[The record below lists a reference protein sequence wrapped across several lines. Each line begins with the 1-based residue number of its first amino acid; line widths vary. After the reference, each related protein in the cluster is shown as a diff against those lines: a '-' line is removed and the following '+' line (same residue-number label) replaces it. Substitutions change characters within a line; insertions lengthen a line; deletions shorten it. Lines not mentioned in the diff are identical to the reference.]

1 MQFVTNSHMIQ
12 KITKQ
17 QQQPNTNKSEYAFNT
32 NINKNNVKINYCN
45 GIKVVVKMQ
54 KQQQQQQVNKMQ
66 TMVLLPFKESEQQ
79 SGIVTDLMEITK
91 MWNDA
96 CMITG
101 IMMTEEKL
109 MFVMMLMMTE
119 EKQAN
124 ELLFVQQL
132 EAMPWPLIPK
142 QMLISFDDEVLI
154 TLLVVEII
162 ILIIT
167 KISHISD
174 ENIKTVN
181 KKCDL
186 IDYLTKT
193 NIKVNYYDYY
203 ANFSMD
209 KQATIQHKNNNNNYY
224 YDNND
229 QNMCIDIKG
238 ITDKKLNFTE
248 KPTKMLAD
256 DVDYHANNIIKVL
269 TKPSFTTF
277 DELCQLQ
284 QNEKRIFAEAAR
296 QNKTI
301 KLRLVGGGEGSL
313 TNPQTGWGSPPN
325 SQLNAGNPNAGS
337 WGAANPPSQWGQGQ
351 NPGQQQ
357 RPLNSGPPQDS
368 VNKNQNSVPNQAQG
382 PPNMAATVQGQ
393 SGNSSAPNSNQAQQ
407 GGAGGNSANNPQQ
420 QQQPPVQAGN
430 NNGNF
435 PPIGANPGGGAVVPA
450 GNNANP
456 AGNGNGAAQA
466 VAGQAGPPTATAK
479 NQLEQLNTMREALFS
494 QDGWSC
500 QNVNQD
506 TNWDVPGSPEPGL
519 KSDPN
524 TPVQPL
530 WKTGMNNG
538 TELWE
543 ANLKCGGQPPPAP
556 VAKSQWTPKVPFG
569 GTWGADDEEENA
581 TGNTVWNTNQQNN
594 PSTGGGW
601 NQNQGP
607 VGNAGFN
614 AAPAPKLEN
623 EWNANPGNWGDLRQ
637 QPPQTDPRNL
647 PANLMRDNSVGSG
660 TGISGRLNPNNI
672 DWAQNKGPMMGVGGV
687 TPTNGQWPQSG
698 PKEMPS
704 GKPSGWVEGTSPPRV
719 GRPPMPDYNDG
730 TNLWQQNQRGV
741 PGGAGPHWKDMPDG
755 ECGNS
760 YKKSQ
765 IFNGSLSLQVLVLT
779 CLVLESL
786 LEQIPVQFNLDWDP
800 VDHSSRICGKV
811 VLVHH
816 GMNLHTVPDGTMAI
830 KFQAEMQIT
839 LGTQTAGQTNP
850 SPVDGLIMIWA
861 LALIGLTDKRPL
873 IRWSRPI

>member
-1 MQFVTNSHMIQ
+1 MKKTDAIRYNSQMIQQ

-17 QQQPNTNKSEYAFNT
+17 QEPNTNKSEYAFNT
-32 NINKNNVKINYCN
+32 NINKDKVKINNCN

-54 KQQQQQQVNKMQ
+54 KQQQQQINNKSQMMVS
-66 TMVLLPFKESEQQ
+66 TAELLVLLPFNESEQQ
-79 SGIVTDLMEITK
+79 SGIVTDLKEKFKK
-91 MWNDA
+91 MWDDA
-96 CMITG
+96 CMMG
-101 IMMTEEKL
+101 IMINYYDAKL
-109 MFVMMLMMTE
+109 MIMMKMLMK
-119 EKQAN
+119 KQAN

-154 TLLVVEII
+154 TLIVVEIII

-203 ANFSMD
+203 ANFSVD

-238 ITDKKLNFTE
+238 INDKKLNFIE
-248 KPTKMLAD
+248 KPTKMIAD
-256 DVDYHANNIIKVL
+256 DVDYHANITNNNAVL

-284 QNEKRIFAEAAR
+284 LNEKRILAEAAR

-301 KLRLVGGGEGSL
+301 RLRLAGGGEGSL

-325 SQLNAGNPNAGS
+325 SQITAGNPNAGS

-393 SGNSSAPNSNQAQQ
+393 SGNSSAPNSNQPQQ
-407 GGAGGNSANNPQQ
+407 GGLGAGGNSANNPQQ
-420 QQQPPVQAGN
+420 QQQGNPQQVVGAGN

-435 PPIGANPGGGAVVPA
+435 PPIGANAVGGAVGAA
-450 GNNANP
+450 GNNGGANP
-456 AGNGNGAAQA
+456 PGNGNGGAGA
-466 VAGQAGPPTATAK
+466 VAGQAGPPSAAAK

-581 TGNTVWNTNQQNN
+581 TGTTVWNTNQQNN
-594 PSTGGGW
+594 PSTAGGW
-601 NQNQGP
+601 NQNQGN
-607 VGNAGFN
+607 VSNF
-614 AAPAPKLEN
+614 L
-623 EWNANPGNWGDLRQ
+623 DL
-637 QPPQTDPRNL
+637 N
-647 PANLMRDNSVGSG
+647 
-660 TGISGRLNPNNI
+660 
-672 DWAQNKGPMMGVGGV
+672 V
-687 TPTNGQWPQSG
+687 T
-698 PKEMPS
+698 
-704 GKPSGWVEGTSPPRV
+704 
-719 GRPPMPDYNDG
+719 
-730 TNLWQQNQRGV
+730 
-741 PGGAGPHWKDMPDG
+741 
-755 ECGNS
+755 
-760 YKKSQ
+760 
-765 IFNGSLSLQVLVLT
+765 
-779 CLVLESL
+779 
-786 LEQIPVQFNLDWDP
+786 
-800 VDHSSRICGKV
+800 
-811 VLVHH
+811 
-816 GMNLHTVPDGTMAI
+816 
-830 KFQAEMQIT
+830 
-839 LGTQTAGQTNP
+839 
-850 SPVDGLIMIWA
+850 
-861 LALIGLTDKRPL
+861 
-873 IRWSRPI
+873 

>member
-1 MQFVTNSHMIQ
+1 MRIKRKTDAICYNSHMIIQ
-12 KITKQ
+12 QITK
-17 QQQPNTNKSEYAFNT
+17 QQPNTNKSEYAFNT
-32 NINKNNVKINYCN
+32 NINKNNVKINNCN

-54 KQQQQQQVNKMQ
+54 KQQQQVNIKPQNKSQIMVS
-66 TMVLLPFKESEQQ
+66 TAELLLVLLPFNESEQQ
-79 SGIVTDLMEITK
+79 SGIVTDLKQQKTFKKI
-91 MWNDA
+91 MWDDA
-96 CMITG
+96 CMG
-101 IMMTEEKL
+101 IMINDSSDDDAKL
-109 MFVMMLMMTE
+109 MIMKMLMM

-124 ELLFVQQL
+124 ELLFVQQQL

-154 TLLVVEII
+154 TLIVVVII

-209 KQATIQHKNNNNNYY
+209 KQATIQHKKNNNNNYY

-238 ITDKKLNFTE
+238 IKDKKLNFTE
-248 KPTKMLAD
+248 QPTKKIAD
-256 DVDYHANNIIKVL
+256 DVDYHANINNNAVL

-277 DELCQLQ
+277 DELCKLQ
-284 QNEKRIFAEAAR
+284 QNEKRILAEAAR

-301 KLRLVGGGEGSL
+301 RFRLAGGGEGSL

-325 SQLNAGNPNAGS
+325 SQLGAGNPNAGS

-393 SGNSSAPNSNQAQQ
+393 SGNSSAPNSNQPQQ
-407 GGAGGNSANNPQQ
+407 VVGAGGNSANNPQQ
-420 QQQPPVQAGN
+420 PPPQQVVGAGN

-435 PPIGANPGGGAVVPA
+435 PPIGANPGGAVVGA
-450 GNNANP
+450 GSANNAVANP
-456 AGNGNGAAQA
+456 PGNGNGGAQA

-581 TGNTVWNTNQQNN
+581 AGNTVWNTNQQNN
-594 PSTGGGW
+594 PSATGGW
-601 NQNQGP
+601 NQNQG
-607 VGNAGFN
+607 
-614 AAPAPKLEN
+614 
-623 EWNANPGNWGDLRQ
+623 
-637 QPPQTDPRNL
+637 NL
-647 PANLMRDNSVGSG
+647 VIFVSILYF
-660 TGISGRLNPNNI
+660 IHEI
-672 DWAQNKGPMMGVGGV
+672 
-687 TPTNGQWPQSG
+687 
-698 PKEMPS
+698 
-704 GKPSGWVEGTSPPRV
+704 
-719 GRPPMPDYNDG
+719 Y
-730 TNLWQQNQRGV
+730 
-741 PGGAGPHWKDMPDG
+741 PHR
-755 ECGNS
+755 
-760 YKKSQ
+760 
-765 IFNGSLSLQVLVLT
+765 
-779 CLVLESL
+779 
-786 LEQIPVQFNLDWDP
+786 
-800 VDHSSRICGKV
+800 SR
-811 VLVHH
+811 
-816 GMNLHTVPDGTMAI
+816 
-830 KFQAEMQIT
+830 
-839 LGTQTAGQTNP
+839 
-850 SPVDGLIMIWA
+850 W
-861 LALIGLTDKRPL
+861 
-873 IRWSRPI
+873 